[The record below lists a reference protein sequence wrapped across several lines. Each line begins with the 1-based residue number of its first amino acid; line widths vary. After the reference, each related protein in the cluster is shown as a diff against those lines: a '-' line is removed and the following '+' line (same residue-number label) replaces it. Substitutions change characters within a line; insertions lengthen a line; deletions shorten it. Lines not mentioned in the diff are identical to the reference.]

1 MEKGP
6 SGAIPSRNNG
16 GRSLRGYPYNSHLAA
31 KSSLPRRS
39 LTFARAVCLSQRQTR
54 LKVVGGQ
61 LVAYPEAAFPTQ
73 RPSSVGERD
82 RRHASARHPPPGR

>member
-16 GRSLRGYPYNSHLAA
+16 RRSLRGYPYDSHLAA

-39 LTFARAVCLSQRQTR
+39 LTFERAVCLNQRQTR
-54 LKVVGGQ
+54 LKNSRGQ
-61 LVAYPEAAFPTQ
+61 LVAYPEAAYPT
-73 RPSSVGERD
+73 
-82 RRHASARHPPPGR
+82 